1 MSDLIAALVAF
12 SIISN
17 PTAAGYWWHQVTPRP
32 KERQALLATGLIFV
46 LGLICIMAAE
56 PLLELLRISPGTW
69 RITTGALMIAG
80 ILWAVLRRRP
90 FTPATLEG
98 EQPTWLLPARL
109 AVWIYQP
116 ALIATV
122 ISITV
127 DEGPRRALLAV
138 AFGTM
143 LLFQMLVRA
152 SYLPYRLRPSTW
164 REVSRVTALVGLIV
178 AVQFILA
185 GVYTA

>member
-32 KERQALLATGLIFV
+32 KERQALLAAGLIFA
-46 LGLICIMAAE
+46 LGLVCIMLAE
-56 PLLELLRISPGTW
+56 PLLEQLRISPGTW
-69 RITTGALMIAG
+69 RITTGALMIASV
-80 ILWAVLRRRP
+80 LFAVLRRRP
-90 FTPATLEG
+90 FTPARLEG

-127 DEGPRRALLAV
+127 DEGPRRALLAI

-143 LLFQMLVRA
+143 LLLQMLIRA
-152 SYLPYRLRPSTW
+152 SALTVRLRLSTW
-164 REVSRVTALVGLIV
+164 REVSRITALVGLIV

-185 GVYTA
+185 GIYTA